1 MIHNQKKVEQPS
13 IIWRYSDKKDAPR
26 ILGINPWI
34 YDFAAYNVWTRPTGL
49 LCCLEMLG
57 RAGACTALV
66 DFMDKE
72 LDPDHWPGPRKNGQ
86 GHYPKTAL
94 PRPYVLKGVPR
105 QFSRYGADKK
115 RVRDVLT
122 SIYPEPDLILVT
134 SLMTYW
140 YPGVISCIRLL
151 KEIFPRTPVSLGG
164 VYATLCYE
172 HALNSGADLVISG
185 PLERPDN
192 WTKLWSLLGQ
202 GQVPIP
208 EDSGLKPD
216 TSYYARPDFS
226 IIMTSRGCPFK
237 CPYCA
242 SSKLYPRFRQ
252 AEPELVIEHVRQE
265 YERGVRNFSF
275 YDDALLVNSE
285 SVLYPL
291 LEYIIDNDLVLRL
304 HAPNA
309 LHIRY
314 LSPKTCRFLKKAGL
328 ETIRLGLET
337 TDFSNR
343 VDSKLGPEEWHRGI
357 SNLLEAGFVRQ
368 DLVVY
373 VLAGL
378 PGQTKDEL
386 DISIRECLKMG
397 LRPELNYYSPIPG
410 TAMFEQARKYSDYPL
425 EEPLWHNNSVWP
437 CVKGGFSWDEQKYWK
452 EKIKEGP

>member
-1 MIHNQKKVEQPS
+1 MIHNQKKGELPR
-13 IIWRYSDKKDAPR
+13 ITWRYSSKKNASR
-26 ILGINPWI
+26 ILGVNPWI

-57 RAGACTALV
+57 RAGAGTALV
-66 DFMDKE
+66 DFMDRE
-72 LDPDHWPGPRKNGQ
+72 LDFDHWPDPRKTGQ

-94 PRPYVLKGVPR
+94 PRPYVLKDVPR
-105 QFSRYGADKK
+105 QFSRYGADWK
-115 RVRDVLT
+115 RARDVLL
-122 SIYPEPDLILVT
+122 SIYPGPDLILVT

-151 KEIFPRTPVSLGG
+151 KEVFPGTPVIMGG
-164 VYATLCYE
+164 IYATLCYE
-172 HALNSGADLVISG
+172 HALNSGADMVISG

-192 WTKLWSLLGQ
+192 WKKLWALLGQ
-202 GQVPIP
+202 DQVPIP
-208 EDSGLKPD
+208 EDAGMKPD

-252 AEPELVIEHVRQE
+252 ADPRLITEQVHQE
-265 YERGVRNFSF
+265 YERGVRDFSF
-275 YDDALLVNSE
+275 YDDALLIDPE
-285 SVLYPL
+285 SVLYPF
-291 LEYIIDNDLVLRL
+291 LEYIIDNDLGLRL

-314 LSPKTCRFLKKAGL
+314 LTPKTCRLLKKAGL
-328 ETIRLGLET
+328 VTIRLGLET

-343 VDSKLGPEEWHRGI
+343 LDSKLGPGEWHRGI
-357 SNLLEAGFVRQ
+357 SNLLKAGFVREEV
-368 DLVVY
+368 VVY
-373 VLAGL
+373 ILAGL
-378 PGQTKDEL
+378 PGQTRHEL
-386 DISIRECLKMG
+386 KISVRECLKMG

-410 TAMFEQARKYSDYPL
+410 TKMFEQACKLSDYPI
-425 EEPLWHNNSVWP
+425 EEPLWQNNSVWP

-452 EKIKEGP
+452 EKIRGWP

>member
-1 MIHNQKKVEQPS
+1 MTHNQKKGKQPG
-13 IIWRYSDKKDAPR
+13 IIWRYSGKKGAPR

-34 YDFAAYNVWTRPTGL
+34 YDFAAYNVWTRPVGL

-57 RAGACTALV
+57 RAGADTALV
-66 DFMDKE
+66 DFMDRE
-72 LDPDHWPGPRKNGQ
+72 LDPDHWPNPRKTGQ

-94 PRPYVLKGVPR
+94 PRPYALKTVPR
-105 QFSRYGADKK
+105 QFSRYGADTK
-115 RVRDVLT
+115 RVREVLS
-122 SIYPEPDLILVT
+122 SICPEPDLILVT

-151 KEIFPRTPVSLGG
+151 KEIFPRIPVILGG
-164 VYATLCYE
+164 IYATLCHE

-185 PLERPDN
+185 PLERSDN
-192 WTKLWSLLGQ
+192 WRKLWNLLGQ
-202 GQVPIP
+202 DQVSIP
-208 EDSGLKPD
+208 ENSGIKPD
-216 TSYYARPDFS
+216 TSFYARPDFS

-252 AEPELVIEHVRQE
+252 ADPESVIEHVRQE
-265 YERGVRNFSF
+265 YERGVRDFSF
-275 YDDALLVNSE
+275 YDDALLINPE

-314 LSPKTCRFLKKAGL
+314 LTPRTCRLLKKAGL

-343 VDSKLGPEEWHRGI
+343 L
-357 SNLLEAGFVRQ
+357 
-368 DLVVY
+368 
-373 VLAGL
+373 
-378 PGQTKDEL
+378 
-386 DISIRECLKMG
+386 
-397 LRPELNYYSPIPG
+397 
-410 TAMFEQARKYSDYPL
+410 
-425 EEPLWHNNSVWP
+425 
-437 CVKGGFSWDEQKYWK
+437 
-452 EKIKEGP
+452 